1 MGVSSLAAVTRVP
14 NVLAPGSC
22 SHLSPQLHRLP
33 VLGVSAARRS
43 CALLQPPPQDPG
55 AKRHLFFFRHLEK
68 AFLLWGGGTHPDP
81 PALGIIPWDKV
92 CHQALERG
100 RSILVL
106 CFHH

>member
-55 AKRHLFFFRHLEK
+55 AKRHLFFSDIWKKPFYCGVG
-68 AFLLWGGGTHPDP
+68 APIQILLLLGSSPGTKCVTKP
-81 PALGIIPWDKV
+81 
-92 CHQALERG
+92 
-100 RSILVL
+100 
-106 CFHH
+106 